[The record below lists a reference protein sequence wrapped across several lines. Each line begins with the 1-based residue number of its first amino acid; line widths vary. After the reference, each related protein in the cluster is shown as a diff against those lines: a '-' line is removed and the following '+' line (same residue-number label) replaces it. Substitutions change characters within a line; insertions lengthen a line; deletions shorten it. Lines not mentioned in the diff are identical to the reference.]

1 MHRAGALRRTAL
13 STVSRRPH
21 VIRPSQWVRHTSNGP
36 SPTSVSGKSPRGGW
50 GLGLVPVLVISAGAG
65 WYLYPDY
72 VGGTDSATKLKE
84 DAAAKQSGKQRLK
97 EATPVEEDRALLS
110 AQHIQVQK
118 SWENPGVYAWGS
130 NSGRVVA
137 PDSSEAV
144 IKTPRRIPFFDG
156 MLLRDL
162 KIDRNF
168 GVAVTEEGDI
178 VQWGTAFDP
187 NTTVPAKTL
196 TGKDIT
202 KVAVS
207 SDRIIALSRGGTVF
221 SFPVAKSDQ
230 QTAGE
235 RSSSQ
240 SWIPFWSGGASDSI
254 NYRILTPPSLGWR
267 EKVVDV
273 SSGLEHC
280 LLLTSS
286 GRVFSAASSTAGF
299 PSKGQLGIPGLTWL
313 TKPEGPYDQPHL
325 VKGLPRIKQIAT
337 GNYHSLALGDKSP
350 QVHAWGDNSA
360 GQLGFELDPENPGID
375 APTVVPLEKL
385 YQTDNDTGSA
395 LSVDSVAAGGSN
407 SYFTIDSAKPA
418 AQDTWAC
425 GEGLYGSLGTGKW
438 VHLTSAP
445 GKIKGLSGL
454 SEYDDTTRRMVPIR
468 VRHLSVG
475 STHAAAVLDN
485 ATSAQARTTS
495 GSTPT
500 NWGSDVVWWG
510 GNEFYQLGT
519 GKRSN
524 LNEPAHIAPLDVGG
538 GSNSARA
545 AAVASGNAGRLQLTP
560 RATVRIGEGGK
571 GRKVSL
577 EQRIEC
583 GRFATAVYSA
593 TA

>member
-1 MHRAGALRRTAL
+1 M
-13 STVSRRPH
+13 
-21 VIRPSQWVRHTSNGP
+21 
-36 SPTSVSGKSPRGGW
+36 
-50 GLGLVPVLVISAGAG
+50 ISAGAG
-65 WYLYPDY
+65 WYLYPNY
-72 VGGTDSATKLKE
+72 VGDTGSATRPNE
-84 DAAAKQSGKQRLK
+84 DAAVKQPEKQRLK
-97 EATPVEEDRALLS
+97 EVTPVEEDRALLS

-130 NSGRVVA
+130 NSGRAVA

-178 VQWGTAFDP
+178 VQWGNAFAPDTQMP
-187 NTTVPAKTL
+187 VKTL

-221 SFPVAKSDQ
+221 SFPIAKSDQ
-230 QTAGE
+230 QIAGQK
-235 RSSSQ
+235 SSSS

-254 NYRILTPPSLGWR
+254 NYRVLTPPSLSWR

-286 GRVFSAASSTAGF
+286 GRVFSAASSTVGF
-299 PSKGQLGIPGLTWL
+299 PSKGQLGVPGLTWL

-325 VKGLPRIKQIAT
+325 VKGLPPIKQIAT
-337 GNYHSLALGDKSP
+337 GNYHSLALSVKSP

-360 GQLGFELDPENPGID
+360 GQLGYELDLENPCAD
-375 APTVVPLEKL
+375 APTAVPLEKL
-385 YQTDNDTGSA
+385 YGANNSAGSA
-395 LSVDSVAAGGSN
+395 LSVGSVAAGGSN
-407 SYFTIDSAKPA
+407 SYFTVNLTKPA
-418 AQDTWAC
+418 TQDTWAC

-438 VHLTSAP
+438 VHLTSVPA
-445 GKIKGLSGL
+445 KIKGLSGL
-454 SEYDDTTRRMVPIR
+454 SEYSDATRSTVPIG

-475 STHAAAVLDN
+475 STHAAAVFDN
-485 ATSAQARTTS
+485 ATSVQAHATS
-495 GSTPT
+495 GST
-500 NWGSDVVWWG
+500 NWGSDVVLWG

-524 LNEPAHIAPLDVGG
+524 LNEPAHIAALDI
-538 GSNSARA
+538 GSGKNSVRA
-545 AAVASGNAGRLQLTP
+545 AATASGNAGRLQLTP
-560 RATVRIGEGGK
+560 RATVRIGEGGR
-571 GRKVSL
+571 GRRVSL

-583 GRFATAVYSA
+583 GQFATAVYSA